1 MSVITPKYYQKEAVN
16 HVLEIFRYAESQ
28 LQQAQDEDSQRTATA
43 FNGNV
48 LLEAPTGAG
57 KTLMAGLIAETFSR
71 PDHRHNAKIVWFW
84 FTPFAN
90 LVEQAKGSLK
100 ADFTGLRVRDLTC
113 ERIAYAT
120 KSGDVFVTTWAS
132 VAARN
137 ADSRRLRKNG
147 DLSLSL
153 DQFIVE
159 LRQAGFRIGVVV
171 DEAHHG
177 FTHETEAMRFYRET
191 MKPDF
196 TLLITAT
203 PDDADIE
210 QFKKAAGM
218 GELHRFPVSRTDAVE
233 AGLIKPGVKS
243 IAYLASDDHKTL
255 ADISGT
261 ALAEGWQTHQAIKAQ
276 LVSIGVNL
284 TPLMLVQVANKGK
297 EGTNAIEE
305 ARAKLVA
312 LGVPNGAIASY
323 TADEPTDDLLVVA
336 LDESKEV
343 LLFKMAVAMGFDA
356 PRAFT
361 VVSLRG
367 AKDVDFG
374 IQVVGRI
381 LRVHRKLQPL
391 ALNQTLP
398 DPLRFGYVFLAD
410 YESQSGLIKAG
421 DKINTIKTKLSA
433 ISDNALLVRIA
444 GESEVQFSQNGQMSL
459 LPRPYVPPPWKPLA
473 EGGNPTPEIPDI
485 QLGATLTLPG
495 FDLLWMQA
503 STSPKPS
510 NVQLLTNPLPS
521 NSANPLLENV
531 PANPE
536 TLSTQKNL
544 SEALPSFDLTLAQ
557 TPARPKTPN
566 SQTTTNPQPG
576 NSLYSLRK
584 DAPTRFQTERLP
596 SSTDELLKKIG
607 AYKLEAGV
615 LAAGLRKTVK
625 ITRKTIENIFGNHE
639 EVNKNIQAK
648 LSSVALARHAQRV
661 LFDAQAIDPRE
672 AEAVL
677 MERLHLE
684 YNEVGGMGLSEDELR
699 QALHLI
705 LATFPNL
712 LRDAERVSLA
722 SCREVVETASLPSS
736 VEIPQGALLSRLNVY
751 GVMPQDLNEAER
763 KFAELLD
770 ADTSGTVQWWHRNEP
785 RKPWS
790 VALVLPGGERYF
802 PDFII
807 GVKDRIKGGGLLLAE
822 TKGDFIL
829 DNDDTREKA
838 RAEHK
843 FYGTP
848 LLLSQKTNGQFWI
861 ARYIAIAN
869 RVERDQAFRIEHLGQ
884 Y

>member
-1 MSVITPKYYQKEAVN
+1 MIIPKIYQQEAVN
-16 HVLEIFRYAESQ
+16 HVLSIFRHAESQ
-28 LQQAQDEDSQRTATA
+28 LQLAQDEDSQRTATA

-57 KTLMAGLIAETFSR
+57 KTLMAGLIAEAFSR

-84 FTPFAN
+84 FTPFAS
-90 LVEQAKGSLK
+90 LAEQTKGSFK
-100 ADFTGLRVRDLTC
+100 EYFTGLRVRDLSC
-113 ERIAYAT
+113 ERIAYST

-159 LRQAGFRIGVVV
+159 LRQADFRIGVVV
-171 DEAHHG
+171 DEAHYG

-218 GELHRFPVSRTDAVE
+218 GKLHRFPVSRKDAVD

-243 IAYLASDDHKTL
+243 IAYLAADDHKAL
-255 ADISGT
+255 ADIPGT

-276 LVSIGVNL
+276 LAAIGVNL

-305 ARAKLVA
+305 ARAKLEA
-312 LGVPNGAIASY
+312 LGVPKESIASY
-323 TADEPTDDLLVVA
+323 TADEPTDDLLAVA

-361 VVSLRG
+361 VVSMRG
-367 AKDVDFG
+367 ANSVSFG

-381 LRVHRKLQPL
+381 LRVYRKLQPL

-398 DPLRFGYVFLAD
+398 ELLRFGYVFLAD
-410 YESQSGLIKAG
+410 HENQSAFKKAG
-421 DKINTIKTKLSA
+421 DKINTIQTGLSA
-433 ISDNALLVRIA
+433 ISDNALLVRYA
-444 GESEVQFSQNGQMSL
+444 GETQVQFSQNGQMSL
-459 LPRPYVPPPWKPLA
+459 LPYPYVPPPWKPLTD
-473 EGGNPTPEIPDI
+473 EGNLTPEIADVH
-485 QLGATLTLPG
+485 QGENKTLPG
-495 FDLLWMQA
+495 FDLPWALLP
-503 STSPKPS
+503 STSKPS
-510 NVQLLTNPLPS
+510 T
-521 NSANPLLENV
+521 
-531 PANPE
+531 
-536 TLSTQKNL
+536 
-544 SEALPSFDLTLAQ
+544 
-557 TPARPKTPN
+557 
-566 SQTTTNPQPG
+566 SQTTPLPQPG
-576 NSLYSLRK
+576 NTLHPLREHV
-584 DAPTRFQTERLP
+584 PTRFQTERLP
-596 SSTDELLKKIG
+596 LSTDELLKSIG
-607 AYKLEAGV
+607 AYKLEAEV
-615 LAAGLRKTVK
+615 LNAGLRKTVK
-625 ITRKTIENIFGNHE
+625 IIRKTIVDIFDNYEETVDTIQGNLSR
-639 EVNKNIQAK
+639 AK
-648 LSSVALARHAQRV
+648 LTKQAQGV
-661 LFDAQAIDPRE
+661 LFDAKDISPRE
-672 AEAVL
+672 AEAVFL
-677 MERLHLE
+677 DRLRLE
-684 YNEVGGMGLSEDELR
+684 YNVEGGQALSEDELR
-699 QALHLI
+699 QALYLI
-705 LATFPNL
+705 LATYPHL
-712 LRDAERVSLA
+712 LRDAERASLA
-722 SCREVVETASLPSS
+722 HCKEIVETASLPSTL
-736 VEIPQGALLSRLNVY
+736 EMPEGALLSRLNVY
-751 GVMPQDLNEAER
+751 GVMPQDLNEPER

-770 ADTSGTVQWWHRNEP
+770 ADTSGTVLWWHRNEP

-807 GVKDRIKGGGLLLAE
+807 GVKDRIKGGGLMLAE

-829 DNDDTREKA
+829 NNDDTLEKA

-843 FYGTP
+843 IYGAP
-848 LLLSQKTNGQFWI
+848 LLLTQKTNGQFWI
-861 ARYIAIAN
+861 ARFIAKTN
-869 RVERDQAFRIEHLGQ
+869 RVELDQAFRVEHLGQ

>member
-1 MSVITPKYYQKEAVN
+1 MSVITPKYYQQEAVN
-16 HVLEIFRYAESQ
+16 HVLSIFRYAESQ
-28 LQQAQDEDSQRTATA
+28 LQLAQDEDSQRTATA

-57 KTLMAGLIAETFSR
+57 KTLMAGLIAEAFSR

-90 LVEQAKGSLK
+90 LSEQTKGSFK
-100 ADFTGLRVRDLTC
+100 EYFTGLRVRDLSC
-113 ERIAYAT
+113 ERIAYST

-177 FTHETEAMRFYRET
+177 FTHETESMRFYRET

-218 GELHRFPVSRTDAVE
+218 GELHRFPVSRKDAVD

-243 IAYLASDDHKTL
+243 IAYLASDDHKAL
-255 ADISGT
+255 VDIPGT

-276 LVSIGVNL
+276 LAAIGVSL

-305 ARAKLVA
+305 ARAKLEA
-312 LGVPNGAIASY
+312 LGVPKEAIASY

-391 ALNQTLP
+391 ALNQSLP
-398 DPLRFGYVFLAD
+398 EPLRFGYVFLAD

-433 ISDNALLVRIA
+433 ISDNALLVRIT
-444 GESEVQFSQNGQMSL
+444 GEAEVQYSQYGQMSL
-459 LPRPYVPPPWKPLA
+459 LPQHYVPPPWKPLTKSD
-473 EGGNPTPEIPDI
+473 NPTPEIADVP
-485 QLGATLTLPG
+485 LGTTLTLPG
-495 FDLLWMQA
+495 FDFLWMQA
-503 STSPKPS
+503 PTSSKPS
-510 NVQLLTNPLPS
+510 NFQLSTNLWLG
-521 NSANPLLENV
+521 NTAYPLLENV
-531 PANPE
+531 SANPE

-544 SEALPSFDLTLAQ
+544 NEALPNFDLTLVKV
-557 TPARPKTPN
+557 PATSKP
-566 SQTTTNPQPG
+566 QNPQTG
-576 NSLYSLRK
+576 NTSYPLREN
-584 DAPTRFQTERLP
+584 APTHFQTERLP
-596 SSTDELLKKIG
+596 LSTDELLKKMG
-607 AYKLEAGV
+607 A
-615 LAAGLRKTVK
+615 
-625 ITRKTIENIFGNHE
+625 
-639 EVNKNIQAK
+639 
-648 LSSVALARHAQRV
+648 
-661 LFDAQAIDPRE
+661 
-672 AEAVL
+672 
-677 MERLHLE
+677 
-684 YNEVGGMGLSEDELR
+684 
-699 QALHLI
+699 
-705 LATFPNL
+705 
-712 LRDAERVSLA
+712 
-722 SCREVVETASLPSS
+722 
-736 VEIPQGALLSRLNVY
+736 
-751 GVMPQDLNEAER
+751 
-763 KFAELLD
+763 
-770 ADTSGTVQWWHRNEP
+770 
-785 RKPWS
+785 
-790 VALVLPGGERYF
+790 
-802 PDFII
+802 
-807 GVKDRIKGGGLLLAE
+807 
-822 TKGDFIL
+822 
-829 DNDDTREKA
+829 
-838 RAEHK
+838 
-843 FYGTP
+843 
-848 LLLSQKTNGQFWI
+848 
-861 ARYIAIAN
+861 
-869 RVERDQAFRIEHLGQ
+869 
-884 Y
+884 

>member
-1 MSVITPKYYQKEAVN
+1 MSVIIPKQYQKEAVN
-16 HVLEIFRYAESQ
+16 QVLYIFRHTESQ
-28 LQQAQDEDSQRTATA
+28 LQQVQDEDSQRTATA

-71 PDHRHNAKIVWFW
+71 PDHRHNAKIVWLW

-100 ADFTGLRVRDLTC
+100 ADFTGLRVRDLAC
-113 ERIAYAT
+113 ERIAYST

-210 QFKKAAGM
+210 KFKKAAGM
-218 GELHRFPVSRTDAVE
+218 GELHRFPVSRKDAVD

-243 IAYLASDDHKTL
+243 IAYLASDDHKAL
-255 ADISGT
+255 ADIPGT

-297 EGTNAIEE
+297 DGANAIEE
-305 ARAKLVA
+305 ARAKLEA

-367 AKDVDFG
+367 ASDVDFG

-398 DPLRFGYVFLAD
+398 EPLRFGYVFLAD

-444 GESEVQFSQNGQMSL
+444 GETEVQYSQSGQMSL
-459 LPRPYVPPPWKPLA
+459 LPQPYVPPPWKPLTK
-473 EGGNPTPEIPDI
+473 GDNPTPESPDV
-485 QLGATLTLPG
+485 QLGTTLTLPG

-503 STSPKPS
+503 PTSPKPS
-510 NVQLLTNPLPS
+510 YFQPSTNLLLGNT
-521 NSANPLLENV
+521 ANPLLENV
-531 PANPE
+531 AANSE

-544 SEALPSFDLTLAQ
+544 NEPLPNVDLTLVQVPA
-557 TPARPKTPN
+557 TPKPPN
-566 SQTTTNPQPG
+566 SQITTNPQTG
-576 NSLYSLRK
+576 NILYPLREN
-584 DAPTRFQTERLP
+584 APTQFQTERLP
-596 SSTDELLKKIG
+596 LSTDELLKKIG
-607 AYKLEAGV
+607 AYKLESEV

-625 ITRKTIENIFGNHE
+625 ITRKTVENIFGSHD
-639 EVNKNIQAK
+639 EVNKIIQAR
-648 LSSVALARHAQRV
+648 LSSVALARHAQKV

-672 AEAVL
+672 AEAIL
-677 MERLHLE
+677 LDRLRLE
-684 YNEVGGMGLSEDELR
+684 YNEVAGIGLSDEELR
-699 QALHLI
+699 LALYLI
-705 LATFPNL
+705 LATYPHL
-712 LRDAERVSLA
+712 LRDAERASLA
-722 SCREVVETASLPSS
+722 NCKEVVETASLPSS
-736 VEIPQGALLSRLNVY
+736 VEITQGALLSRLNVY
-751 GVMPQDLNEAER
+751 GVMPRDLNEHEC

-770 ADTSGTVQWWHRNEP
+770 ADTSGTVLWWHRNEP

-807 GVKDRIKGGGLLLAE
+807 GVKDRIKGDGLLLAE

-829 DNDDTREKA
+829 NNDDTLEKA

-843 FYGTP
+843 IYGAP
-848 LLLSQKTNGQFWI
+848 LLLSQKANGQFWI
-861 ARYIAIAN
+861 ARYIAKTN
-869 RVERDQAFRIEHLGQ
+869 RVERDQAFRVEHLGQ